1 MDPGRRLTKPLK
13 PFLFTILTLFSIAA
27 PAQRDAPVLLA
38 PSAAFRVEAS
48 RPVANRLRLEW
59 EIAKGYYLY
68 RNRFRFEL
76 PGGAPLQSA
85 TFPVGIIKTD
95 RFFGE
100 SEIYRHRVAVDFNL
114 DDAVASRNPLSIRV
128 VSQGCADIGV
138 CFPPDER
145 ILAVSTGLTATAL
158 TGTGFS
164 PTPPAAS
171 ARDPLGA
178 LGKRSATP
186 GTLEPARAFLPPEKA
201 FALDV
206 ALSDPHTA
214 VATWRIAEGY
224 YLYRHGFRIAVT
236 GPPGVQTGAVV
247 IPDGETTRD
256 PYFGDV
262 EIYRLGVAL
271 QIPIEVAKG
280 TPSNAALSVAFQ
292 GCADAGLCY
301 PPITRSFDIDF
312 ASEPGPS
319 LHSSTGDT
327 ALQVSGGSPRPASAT
342 LAFTRVLNPT
352 ALSAL
357 LADAARRSAPVML
370 DFYADWCVECKRM
383 EKTTF
388 RDPRVIQAL
397 SNTTLLQADVT
408 PFDAIDEALV
418 NRFSLYGPPAI
429 LFFDKNGKER
439 PGVRMIGYMDA
450 EEFMAH
456 LKVALEA
463 P

>member
-76 PGGAPLQSA
+76 PGGAPLQGA
-85 TFPVGIIKTD
+85 VFPVAIIKTD
-95 RFFGE
+95 PFFGE

-114 DDAVASRNPLSIRV
+114 DDAVASRDPLSIRV

-145 ILAVSTGLTATAL
+145 VIGVSTGLPVAAL

-164 PTPPAAS
+164 PTLPAAS

-178 LGKRSATP
+178 LGKRPATP

-236 GPPGVQTGAVV
+236 GPPGVHTGAVV

-262 EIYRLGVAL
+262 EIYRLEVAL

-280 TPSNAALSVAFQ
+280 TPSTAALSVAFQ

-301 PPITRSFDIDF
+301 PPVTRSFDIDF

-370 DFYADWCVECKRM
+370 DFYADWCVPCRAM
-383 EKTTF
+383 EARTF
-388 RDPRVIQAL
+388 SDPKVQASLAGTVLLRV
-397 SNTTLLQADVT
+397 DVT
-408 PFDAIDEALV
+408 QNSPDDAALLE
-418 NRFSLYGPPAI
+418 RFGLHGPPAI
-429 LFFDKNGKER
+429 LFFAKNGAELKR
-439 PGVRMIGYMDA
+439 HRIVGYMDP
-450 EEFMAH
+450 
-456 LKVALEA
+456 A
-463 P
+463 PFTAWATTAVR

>member
-1 MDPGRRLTKPLK
+1 MDPRRRLTKPLK

-76 PGGAPLQSA
+76 PGGAPLQGA
-85 TFPVGIIKTD
+85 VFPVVIIKTD
-95 RFFGE
+95 PFFGE

-114 DDAVASRNPLSIRV
+114 DDAVASRDPLSIRV

-145 ILAVSTGLTATAL
+145 VIGVSTGLPVAAL
-158 TGTGFS
+158 AGTGFS
-164 PTPPAAS
+164 PTLPAAS

-236 GPPGVQTGAVV
+236 GPPGVQTGTIV

-262 EIYRLGVAL
+262 EIYHLGVAL

-301 PPITRSFDIDF
+301 PPVTRSFDIDF
-312 ASEPGPS
+312 ASEPGSS

-327 ALQVSGGSPRPASAT
+327 ALQVSGGSPRPTSAT

-370 DFYADWCVECKRM
+370 DFYADWCVPCKAM
-383 EKTTF
+383 EARTF
-388 RDPRVIQAL
+388 SDPKVQAALAGTVLLRV
-397 SNTTLLQADVT
+397 DVT
-408 PFDAIDEALV
+408 QNSPDDAVLLE
-418 NRFSLYGPPAI
+418 RFGLHGPPAI
-429 LFFDKNGKER
+429 LFFAKNGAELKR
-439 PGVRMIGYMDA
+439 HRIVGYMDP
-450 EEFMAH
+450 
-456 LKVALEA
+456 A
-463 P
+463 PFTAWATTAVR